1 MLKLN
6 NLSKFYRTDEVE
18 TVALNAVNV
27 SIEQGEFVSVMG
39 PSGCGKS
46 TLLNV
51 VGMLDRPTVGEY
63 FFKNIELLFDIDTWF
78 DINKKLF

>member
-39 PSGCGKS
+39 P
-46 TLLNV
+46 
-51 VGMLDRPTVGEY
+51 
-63 FFKNIELLFDIDTWF
+63 
-78 DINKKLF
+78 